1 MISEPVVR
9 MQVMAEGKQIKLPSS
24 SALNVDLNAFTFS
37 LCVVAAAVFSQ
48 DAGTH
53 GTGNGHYG
61 LELCGARTTSVL
73 MCQYDY
79 SEVA

>member
-1 MISEPVVR
+1 
-9 MQVMAEGKQIKLPSS
+9 MQVMAEGKQRKLPSS
-24 SALNVDLNAFTFS
+24 SALNVDLSAFTFS

-53 GTGNGHYG
+53 GNSG
-61 LELCGARTTSVL
+61 LELCDARTTSVL